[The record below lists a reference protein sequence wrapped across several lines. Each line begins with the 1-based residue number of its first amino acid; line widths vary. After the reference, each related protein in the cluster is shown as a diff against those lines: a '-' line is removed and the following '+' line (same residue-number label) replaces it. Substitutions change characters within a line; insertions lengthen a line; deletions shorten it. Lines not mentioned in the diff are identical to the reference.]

1 MTIRCG
7 FIGLGIMGKALAGNL
22 APKGLPTIVYD
33 IDEAA
38 IRELLASGAKPAQSI
53 REVAQNADV
62 IGICVPADS
71 HVRAVLCGEEGVF
84 AHAAA
89 GAVVA
94 IHSTVHPS
102 TIEEMAAEGASRGV
116 AVLEAPVAGGPV
128 RAAQGDAFYMVS
140 GDEAAYEKARP
151 YLEAAAGKIIFTGAF
166 GNAAKLKLA
175 LNVLTNLSFAASLEA
190 MLLAKAMGLPQEL
203 FEEGGRTTGM
213 LNAPT
218 ARSLRCRRRRS
229 VGRSPELLAGHGDRL
244 VDLGRPADG
253 PRAGSMPVPSRPA
266 PREGLGVYDDD
277 LREARPGLQSE
288 EGSGFADRQRAAH
301 RGSLSRLGAEQ
312 LEIPRR
318 ADVAFPDLRARRGAL
333 RDRDAGLRRGAEL
346 DQRRAPTGDLDVGL
360 GRCHHHHFRG
370 ADGALQSDSSLELC
384 HAFLL
389 RPSPFPISR

>member
-1 MTIRCG
+1 MPVRCG

-38 IRELLASGAKPAQSI
+38 IRELLATGAKPAHSAP
-53 REVAQNADV
+53 EVAQNADV
-62 IGICVPADS
+62 IGVCVPADS

-102 TIEEMAAEGASRGV
+102 TVEEMAAEGASRGV

-151 YLEAAAGKIIFTGAF
+151 YLEAAASKIIFTGAF

-190 MLLAKAMGLPQEL
+190 MLLAKALGLPQEL
-203 FEEGGRTTGM
+203 FEEGGRATTM
-213 LNAPT
+213 LNPLLLQYLSPYKMPVEVF
-218 ARSLRCRRRRS
+218 RSEKFQTYLR
-229 VGRSPELLAGHGDRL
+229 GRMEIAQKDLGLALQMAHDHGIAMPVTGLVTQLLAK
-244 VDLGRPADG
+244 VY
-253 PRAGSMPVPSRPA
+253 
-266 PREGLGVYDDD
+266 GVYDD
-277 LREARPGLQSE
+277 
-288 EGSGFADRQRAAH
+288 
-301 RGSLSRLGAEQ
+301 
-312 LEIPRR
+312 
-318 ADVAFPDLRARRGAL
+318 AL
-333 RDRDAGLRRGAEL
+333 R
-346 DQRRAPTGDLDVGL
+346 
-360 GRCHHHHFRG
+360 
-370 ADGALQSDSSLELC
+370 
-384 HAFLL
+384 
-389 RPSPFPISR
+389 